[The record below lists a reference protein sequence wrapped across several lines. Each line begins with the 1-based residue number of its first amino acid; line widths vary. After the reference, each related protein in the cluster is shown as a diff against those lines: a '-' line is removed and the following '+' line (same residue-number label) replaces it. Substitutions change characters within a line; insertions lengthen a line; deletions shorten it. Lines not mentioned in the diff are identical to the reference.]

1 MGLHRILVADDEE
14 SMRWVLSKALRKKG
28 YAVDLAADGNQALRQ
43 VREQSYDLAIFD
55 IKMPGMNG
63 LDLLDKARELRPDL
77 LVVVMTAEASMKNAV
92 EAMKRGAYDYITK
105 PFDLEVIDA
114 IIEKVSRARDV
125 SNQVSLLKQELKDR
139 YQVEKNIIGN
149 SSTMQEVYKTIGK
162 VAGSDATVLIQGES
176 GTGKE
181 LIARAIHFNSTRLGK
196 PFVAINC
203 AAIPKDL
210 LESEL
215 FGSERGAFT
224 GATDRKTGKF
234 EQAHNGTIFLD
245 EIGDMTLDLQAK
257 ILRVLQEQEITRIG
271 GSQNIAVDVRI
282 VAATNQ
288 DLDEQV
294 RSRTFREDLF
304 YRLNVVPINLA
315 PLRDRSEDI
324 PALVNYF
331 LDRACAELD
340 VPVKQCA
347 PEAMELLSSYSW
359 PGNVRELENTIKR
372 GVILSSD
379 PILTSAD
386 FSSLTN
392 RQETIHAIPQ
402 EQSLELLVEMKLR
415 SSMNGIEKLDKGDI
429 YDRVLEQVERPL
441 IRFVLEKTRGNQ
453 VRAADIMG
461 INRNTLRKKIS
472 ELGITIKKD

>member
-1 MGLHRILVADDEE
+1 
-14 SMRWVLSKALRKKG
+14 
-28 YAVDLAADGNQALRQ
+28 
-43 VREQSYDLAIFD
+43 
-55 IKMPGMNG
+55 
-63 LDLLDKARELRPDL
+63 
-77 LVVVMTAEASMKNAV
+77 MKNAV

-149 SSTMQEVYKTIGK
+149 SAAMREVYKTIGK
-162 VAGSDATVLIQGES
+162 VAGSDITVLIQGES

-224 GATDRKTGKF
+224 GATERKTGKF
-234 EQAHNGTIFLD
+234 EQANHGTIFLD
-245 EIGDMTLDLQAK
+245 EIGDMPLDLQAK

-271 GSQNIAVDVRI
+271 GSQNLSVDVRV

-288 DLDEQV
+288 ELQERV
-294 RSRTFREDLF
+294 RSREFREDLY

-315 PLRDRSEDI
+315 PLRERSEDI
-324 PALVNYF
+324 PALVEYF
-331 LDRACAELD
+331 LERACAELEI
-340 VPVKQCA
+340 PTKQCA
-347 PEAMELLSSYSW
+347 PEAMELLSNYSW

-379 PILTSAD
+379 PYLTTAD
-386 FSSLTN
+386 FASLTN

-402 EQSLELLVEMKLR
+402 EQSLESLVEMKLR
-415 SSMNGIEKLDKGDI
+415 NSMNGIEKLDKGDI

-441 IRFVLEKTRGNQ
+441 IRYVLEKTRGNQ
-453 VRAADIMG
+453 VRAADILG

-472 ELGITIKKD
+472 ELGVSIKKD